1 MASHT
6 IVRFDAVWHQAGSS
20 ISDGEGGLISVLALE
35 TARLASDF
43 ADGGESRS
51 EEDMGAGD
59 AVEVR
64 DRGAFLTGEGSVAG
78 KSPWGCE
85 RVDTMVAMKNQA
97 RVESVGND

>member
-1 MASHT
+1 M
-6 IVRFDAVWHQAGSS
+6 
-20 ISDGEGGLISVLALE
+20 ALE

-43 ADGGESRS
+43 GGGDESKS
-51 EEDMGAGD
+51 GEDMGAGD